1 MFFLC
6 CVAFF
11 SKAKVEVKS
20 GEPQKKK
27 SCLKPETSMYKCFL
41 HNQETWQPDG
51 VSSDVPEVRKW
62 LVNGLFHL
70 LINSEY
76 ICLRFFYN
84 PTDPFTI

>member
-1 MFFLC
+1 MGLTVGWGIFGGETLFFLY

-11 SKAKVEVKS
+11 SKAKVGAQP

-51 VSSDVPEVRKW
+51 VPRMSQKSRS
-62 LVNGLFHL
+62 GL
-70 LINSEY
+70 
-76 ICLRFFYN
+76 
-84 PTDPFTI
+84 